1 MVNVFTRSAFNYDV
15 DAVSKDTGFVSDE
28 ESLTQQNFKDECDIN
43 TILRRFAVT
52 GEIPENVRV
61 PQYQDFDEV
70 FDFHSA
76 MNVVRAATE
85 AFDSM
90 PANVRERFGND
101 PGKFVAFTMDEANY
115 DEALKLGIVNPRPP
129 KLEEAPPVVSPVA
142 PESASPGTTST

>member
-52 GEIPENVRV
+52 GEVPENVRV
-61 PQYQDFDEV
+61 PQYQEFDEV

-76 MNVVRAATE
+76 MNVVRASTE
-85 AFDSM
+85 AFAAM

-101 PGKFVAFTMDEANY
+101 PGKFVAFTMDEGNY

-129 KLEEAPPVVSPVA
+129 KEPQAPIVE
-142 PESASPGTTST
+142 PESAPPSTSST